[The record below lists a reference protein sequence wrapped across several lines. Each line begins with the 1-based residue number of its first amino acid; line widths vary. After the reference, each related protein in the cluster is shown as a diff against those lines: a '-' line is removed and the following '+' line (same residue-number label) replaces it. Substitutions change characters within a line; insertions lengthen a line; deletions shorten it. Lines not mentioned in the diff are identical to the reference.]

1 MYALIARL
9 SEVVRVISS
18 YAIPKAVG
26 RGTSIGQNMAHM
38 VTMMNELTGPGSL
51 GYVGRVD

>member
-9 SEVVRVISS
+9 SDVVRVISS

-26 RGTSIGQNMAHM
+26 RGTSGSQLPRNLSRCIK
-38 VTMMNELTGPGSL
+38 ELWGGAEVIL
-51 GYVGRVD
+51 GE